1 MPTRTMQPVV
11 TGVGGVQQPRYAPS
25 QQAAAQQVQQPQQSR
40 GPLRFGGGGKSGGG
54 GGRQGGGPRNYGPK
68 ELAAIFR
75 KLRDASGQLFTNKT
89 EFLITE
95 QSAHILLTETFDL
108 LAKATTRDRLT
119 E

>member
-1 MPTRTMQPVV
+1 
-11 TGVGGVQQPRYAPS
+11 
-25 QQAAAQQVQQPQQSR
+25 
-40 GPLRFGGGGKSGGG
+40 
-54 GGRQGGGPRNYGPK
+54 GGGPRNYGPK

-119 E
+119 EIVDRMRKEATAERKRARGTLTKPSVRVQKLPVFTEEQGRGIVKKVKDCVFPPPPR